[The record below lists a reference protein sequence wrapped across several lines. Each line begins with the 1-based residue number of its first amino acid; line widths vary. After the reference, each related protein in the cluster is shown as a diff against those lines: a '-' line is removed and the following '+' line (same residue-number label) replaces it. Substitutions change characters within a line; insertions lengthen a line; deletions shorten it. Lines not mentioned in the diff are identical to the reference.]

1 MVGERNMMKRSVF
14 SVGSSFEITVVGS
27 RGSECIISCHWCN
40 ANLGLS
46 ESAAEMASNK
56 ACLE

>member
-1 MVGERNMMKRSVF
+1 MMKRSVF